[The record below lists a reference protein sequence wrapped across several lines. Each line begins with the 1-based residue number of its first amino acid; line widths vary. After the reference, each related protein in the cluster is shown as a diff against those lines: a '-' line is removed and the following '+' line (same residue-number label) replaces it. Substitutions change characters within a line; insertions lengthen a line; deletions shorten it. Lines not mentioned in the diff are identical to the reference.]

1 MMHDS
6 LESRSTDLTSVPTP
20 TPTPTPRARPDA
32 EPQVTDREVLLD
44 ARALPSAVHAWL
56 DGDQVP
62 SASLVGSEREV
73 ALWKRIGAETGR
85 RSRMTTPTHVAAQI
99 LAKLA
104 DD

>member
-1 MMHDS
+1 MMHDP
-6 LESRSTDLTSVPTP
+6 LDSRTADVTP
-20 TPTPTPRARPDA
+20 APATRARTDA
-32 EPQVTDREVLLD
+32 EPQATDREVPMD
-44 ARALPSAVHAWL
+44 ARELPNAVHAWL

-62 SASLVGSEREV
+62 SASLVGAEREV

-85 RSRMTTPTHVAAQI
+85 RSRMATPAHVPAQI

>member
-1 MMHDS
+1 MMHDPVD
-6 LESRSTDLTSVPTP
+6 SRSADLTSVPAT
-20 TPTPTPRARPDA
+20 RARAEA
-32 EPQVTDREVLLD
+32 EPQAMDREVPLD
-44 ARALPSAVHAWL
+44 ARELPSAVHAWL

-62 SASLVGSEREV
+62 SASLSGAEREV

-85 RSRMTTPTHVAAQI
+85 RSRMVTPAHVPAQI

>member
-6 LESRSTDLTSVPTP
+6 VDSRSAELTSVPAT
-20 TPTPTPRARPDA
+20 RARTEA
-32 EPQVTDREVLLD
+32 EPQAMDREVPLD
-44 ARALPSAVHAWL
+44 ARELPTAMHAWL
-56 DGDQVP
+56 DGEQVP
-62 SASLVGSEREV
+62 AASLSGAEREV

-85 RSRMTTPTHVAAQI
+85 RSRMVTPAHVPAQI

>member
-1 MMHDS
+1 MHDPVDF
-6 LESRSTDLTSVPTP
+6 RSADLTSVPST
-20 TPTPTPRARPDA
+20 RARAEA
-32 EPQVTDREVLLD
+32 EPQAMDREVPLD
-44 ARALPSAVHAWL
+44 ARELPNAVHAWL

-62 SASLVGSEREV
+62 SASLAAAEREV

-85 RSRMTTPTHVAAQI
+85 RSRMVTPAHVPAQI